1 VFVAPDLWNANRG
14 NRVGLCRDVGRCQSA
29 TDDCRLP
36 VRGSLCNC
44 WSSTRCK
51 ASSVSFLQKFEMG
64 LSSETKSVNL
74 EASGSAYATQ
84 ISKLSLH
91 E

>member
-1 VFVAPDLWNANRG
+1 
-14 NRVGLCRDVGRCQSA
+14 
-29 TDDCRLP
+29 
-36 VRGSLCNC
+36 
-44 WSSTRCK
+44 
-51 ASSVSFLQKFEMG
+51 VSFLQKFEMG